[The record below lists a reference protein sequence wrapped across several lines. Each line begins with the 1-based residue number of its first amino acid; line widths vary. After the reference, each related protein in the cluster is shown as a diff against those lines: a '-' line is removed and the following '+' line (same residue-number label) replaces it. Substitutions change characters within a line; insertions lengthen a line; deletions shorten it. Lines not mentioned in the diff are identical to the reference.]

1 MSLFSAEVLR
11 SACQLVVPERKVYTE
26 RKESGEYLIIPKDL
40 AELATYVE
48 KGKNVFFFTADWCG
62 DCRYIKPQLP
72 EIEADFPE
80 FQFIEVDR
88 DEYMDV
94 AVEWNIF
101 GIPSLVVIEDGKELG
116 RLVNKDR
123 KTKEEIEAFLTSVQ
137 SA

>member
-1 MSLFSAEVLR
+1 MI
-11 SACQLVVPERKVYTE
+11 VPKNLE
-26 RKESGEYLIIPKDL
+26 
-40 AELATYVE
+40 ELATYVE
-48 KGKNVFFFTADWCG
+48 KGKNVFFFTAVWCG

-80 FQFIEVDR
+80 FQFVEVDR
-88 DEYMDV
+88 DAYMDV

-123 KTKEEIEAFLTSVQ
+123 KTKAEIESFLS
-137 SA
+137 SLN